1 MHFTPSQSQMHPLE
15 PADCPEFSQSSKH
28 EGCDLAEPA
37 ESQPGHGQSTSTRKS
52 ALPRLNK
59 ASSSQAR
66 RAPSPSKEGAKATKA
81 KDKVE
86 QPIDLFV
93 PPPPVIIETEHSAR
107 RQATAAAWAQL
118 LPKLV
123 YPLMEW
129 LCHEG
134 GKQSKT
140 HSSCSCPK
148 WEKEVR
154 VVSFTSAFYHSIS
167 RLCLIELASA
177 ISKVKISYCQH
188 QPPAVSL
195 VKLGAFSSTP
205 IRPPAWAFD
214 IMLLEYM
221 SKQFAYGTPDISAWC
236 NATTSFLSSRRV
248 EKVPTPVWQFH
259 SHLLHS
265 SKGSL

>member
-1 MHFTPSQSQMHPLE
+1 VRCQP
-15 PADCPEFSQSSKH
+15 
-28 EGCDLAEPA
+28 GNLAVSV
-37 ESQPGHGQSTSTRKS
+37 ESQPDHGGSTSSRRS
-52 ALPRLNK
+52 GLPRLNQ

-66 RAPSPSKEGAKATKA
+66 KAPPQSKQPPKKTEGKE
-81 KDKVE
+81 DLE
-86 QPIDLFV
+86 QPLEPPEPLDLFV
-93 PPPPVIIETEHSAR
+93 PMPPAIIETKHAWR
-107 RQATAAAWAQL
+107 RKATATAWAEL

-134 GKQSKT
+134 GEQSK
-140 HSSCSCPK
+140 SPWSCSCPK
-148 WEKEVR
+148 WEKEVK
-154 VVSFTSAFYHSIS
+154 VVSFTSAFHHSIS
-167 RLCLIELASA
+167 HLYLMELASA
-177 ISKVKISYCQH
+177 ISKVKITYCQH

-236 NATTSFLSSRRV
+236 NATTSFLSSRGV
-248 EKVPTPVWQFH
+248 EKVPTPVRHFH
-259 SHLLHS
+259 SSDSFL
-265 SKGSL
+265 